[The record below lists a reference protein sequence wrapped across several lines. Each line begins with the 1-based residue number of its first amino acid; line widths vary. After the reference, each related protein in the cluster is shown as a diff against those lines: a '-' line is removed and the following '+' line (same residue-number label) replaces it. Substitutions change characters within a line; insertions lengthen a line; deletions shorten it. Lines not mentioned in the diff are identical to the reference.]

1 MINLLNNPTF
11 DNERNVLNADLFVS
25 NLHNTLKAFG
35 FNPKVTYDV
44 YRLVTIYRISWN
56 DDKDYNDIIEYNKE
70 IALALGVPK
79 EELKID
85 RISDNEIEIKVLNMK
100 RDILTLKEL
109 LSMYK
114 KDDKFKVALG
124 LDEEDRV
131 IIFDFDKDKNL
142 LVTGTSGSGKTNL
155 FRNIIMNVLI
165 NYTDT
170 KIIILD
176 TQSINYNDFAN
187 VCEVI
192 NGKDDVIKKI
202 KLLRREF
209 EERVKNGNRERILV
223 FIDEIYEMLEM
234 DNSIDED
241 INYLLSL
248 GDKCNIHL
256 IVSTDTLSND
266 DMVRI
271 FTNNNTCKIS
281 FYMTTRGEYNIFLSN
296 IVNESLNND
305 GMYLDSDKNLSR
317 VIIPLIGDDEIERV
331 VNKIK
336 EQKL

>member
-35 FNPKVTYDV
+35 FNPKVTYNV

-187 VCEVI
+187 VCEVV

-209 EERVKNGNRERILV
+209 EEKVKNGNRERILV
-223 FIDEIYEMLEM
+223 FIDEIYEILEM

-331 VNKIK
+331 VKYLNNK
-336 EQKL
+336 

>member
-35 FNPKVTYDV
+35 FNPKVTYNV

-187 VCEVI
+187 VCEVV

-209 EERVKNGNRERILV
+209 EERVKNGNRERIIV
-223 FIDEIYEMLEM
+223 FIDEIYEILEM

-331 VNKIK
+331 VKYLNNK
-336 EQKL
+336 

>member
-11 DNERNVLNADLFVS
+11 DNDRNVLNADLFVS

-35 FNPKVTYDV
+35 FNPKVTYNV

-187 VCEVI
+187 VCEVV
-192 NGKDDVIKKI
+192 NGKEDVIKKI
-202 KLLRREF
+202 KLLRRAF

-234 DNSIDED
+234 DNSVDED

-331 VNKIK
+331 VKYLNNK
-336 EQKL
+336 

>member
-35 FNPKVTYDV
+35 FNPKVTYNV

-114 KDDKFKVALG
+114 KDDKFKVTLG

-187 VCEVI
+187 VCEVV

-234 DNSIDED
+234 DNSVDED

-266 DMVRI
+266 DIVRI

-331 VNKIK
+331 VKYLNNK
-336 EQKL
+336 

>member
-35 FNPKVTYDV
+35 FNPKVTYNV

-187 VCEVI
+187 VCEVV

-234 DNSIDED
+234 DNSVDED

-281 FYMTTRGEYNIFLSN
+281 FYMTTRGEYNMFLSN

-331 VNKIK
+331 VKYLNNK
-336 EQKL
+336 

>member
-35 FNPKVTYDV
+35 FNPKVTYNV
-44 YRLVTIYRISWN
+44 YRLVTIYRINWN

-109 LSMYK
+109 LSMFK

-187 VCEVI
+187 VCEVV

-223 FIDEIYEMLEM
+223 FIDEIYEILEI

-317 VIIPLIGDDEIERV
+317 VIIPLIEDDEIERV
-331 VNKIK
+331 VKYLNNK
-336 EQKL
+336 

>member
-11 DNERNVLNADLFVS
+11 DNDRNVLNADLFVS

-35 FNPKVTYDV
+35 FNPKVTYNV

-100 RDILTLKEL
+100 RYILTLKEL

-187 VCEVI
+187 VCEVV

-223 FIDEIYEMLEM
+223 FIDEIYEILEM
-234 DNSIDED
+234 DNSVDED

-266 DMVRI
+266 DIVRI

-331 VNKIK
+331 VKYLNNK
-336 EQKL
+336 

>member
-35 FNPKVTYDV
+35 FNPKVTYNV

-85 RISDNEIEIKVLNMK
+85 KISDNEIEIKVLNMK

-187 VCEVI
+187 VCEVV

-223 FIDEIYEMLEM
+223 FIDEIYEILEM

-331 VNKIK
+331 VKYLNNK
-336 EQKL
+336 

>member
-11 DNERNVLNADLFVS
+11 DNDRNVLNADLFVS

-35 FNPKVTYDV
+35 FNPKVTYNV

-281 FYMTTRGEYNIFLSN
+281 FYMTTRGDYNIFLSN

-331 VNKIK
+331 VKYLNNK
-336 EQKL
+336 

>member
-35 FNPKVTYDV
+35 FNPKVTYNV

-85 RISDNEIEIKVLNMK
+85 IISDNEIEIKVLNMK

-109 LSMYK
+109 LSMFK

-187 VCEVI
+187 VCEVV

-331 VNKIK
+331 VKYLNNK
-336 EQKL
+336 

>member
-35 FNPKVTYDV
+35 FNPKVTYNV
-44 YRLVTIYRISWN
+44 YRLVNIYSISWN

-109 LSMYK
+109 LSMFK

-187 VCEVI
+187 VCEVV

-223 FIDEIYEMLEM
+223 FIDEIYEMLER

-331 VNKIK
+331 VKYLNNK
-336 EQKL
+336 

>member
-35 FNPKVTYDV
+35 FNPKVTYNV

-187 VCEVI
+187 VCEVV

-223 FIDEIYEMLEM
+223 FIDEIYEILEM
-234 DNSIDED
+234 DNSVDED

-317 VIIPLIGDDEIERV
+317 VIIPLIGDDEVERV
-331 VNKIK
+331 VKYLNNK
-336 EQKL
+336 

>member
-35 FNPKVTYDV
+35 FNPKVTYNV

-79 EELKID
+79 EKLKID

-109 LSMYK
+109 LSMFK

-187 VCEVI
+187 VCEVV

-209 EERVKNGNRERILV
+209 EERVKNGNRERIIV
-223 FIDEIYEMLEM
+223 FIDEIYEILEI

-331 VNKIK
+331 VKYLNNK
-336 EQKL
+336 

>member
-35 FNPKVTYDV
+35 FNPKVTYNV

-85 RISDNEIEIKVLNMK
+85 RIGDNEIEIKVLNMK

-187 VCEVI
+187 VCEVV

-223 FIDEIYEMLEM
+223 FIDEIYEILEM

-331 VNKIK
+331 VKYFNNK
-336 EQKL
+336 

>member
-25 NLHNTLKAFG
+25 NLHNTLKTFG
-35 FNPKVTYDV
+35 FNPKVTYNV

-187 VCEVI
+187 VCEVV

-223 FIDEIYEMLEM
+223 FIDEIYEILEM
-234 DNSIDED
+234 DNSVDED

-331 VNKIK
+331 VKYLNNK
-336 EQKL
+336 

>member
-35 FNPKVTYDV
+35 FNPKVTYNV

-109 LSMYK
+109 LSMFK

-187 VCEVI
+187 VCEVV

-223 FIDEIYEMLEM
+223 FIDEIYEMLEI
-234 DNSIDED
+234 DNSVDED

-331 VNKIK
+331 VKYLNNK
-336 EQKL
+336 

>member
-35 FNPKVTYDV
+35 FNPKVTYNV

-187 VCEVI
+187 VCEVV

-317 VIIPLIGDDEIERV
+317 VIIPLIGDDEVDRV
-331 VNKIK
+331 VKYLNNK
-336 EQKL
+336 

>member
-35 FNPKVTYDV
+35 FNPKVTYNV

-109 LSMYK
+109 LSMFK

-187 VCEVI
+187 VCDVV

-223 FIDEIYEMLEM
+223 FIDEIYEILEI

-317 VIIPLIGDDEIERV
+317 VIIPLIEDDEIERV
-331 VNKIK
+331 VKYLNNK
-336 EQKL
+336 

>member
-142 LVTGTSGSGKTNL
+142 LVTGTSGTGKTNL

-187 VCEVI
+187 VCEVV

-223 FIDEIYEMLEM
+223 FIDEIYEILEM
-234 DNSIDED
+234 DNSVDED

-331 VNKIK
+331 VKYLNNK
-336 EQKL
+336 

>member
-25 NLHNTLKAFG
+25 NLHNTLRAFG
-35 FNPKVTYDV
+35 FNPKVTYNV

-187 VCEVI
+187 VCEVV

-234 DNSIDED
+234 DNSVDED

-266 DMVRI
+266 DIVRI

-331 VNKIK
+331 VKYLNNK
-336 EQKL
+336 

>member
-35 FNPKVTYDV
+35 FNPKVTYNV

-187 VCEVI
+187 VCEVV

-209 EERVKNGNRERILV
+209 EERVKNGNRARILV
-223 FIDEIYEMLEM
+223 FIDEIYEILEM
-234 DNSIDED
+234 DNSVDED

-317 VIIPLIGDDEIERV
+317 VIIPLIGDDEVERV
-331 VNKIK
+331 VKYLNNK
-336 EQKL
+336 

>member
-35 FNPKVTYDV
+35 FNPKVTYNV

-131 IIFDFDKDKNL
+131 IIFDFDKDKNF

-187 VCEVI
+187 VCEVV

-223 FIDEIYEMLEM
+223 FIDEIYEILEM

-331 VNKIK
+331 VKYLNNK
-336 EQKL
+336 

>member
-35 FNPKVTYDV
+35 FNPKVTYNV

-187 VCEVI
+187 VCEVV

-223 FIDEIYEMLEM
+223 FIDEIYEILEI

-331 VNKIK
+331 VKYLNNK
-336 EQKL
+336 

>member
-35 FNPKVTYDV
+35 FNPKVTYNV

-187 VCEVI
+187 VCEVV

-223 FIDEIYEMLEM
+223 FIDEIYEILEM
-234 DNSIDED
+234 DNSADED

-271 FTNNNTCKIS
+271 FTNNNNTCKIS

-331 VNKIK
+331 VKYLNNK
-336 EQKL
+336 

>member
-35 FNPKVTYDV
+35 FNPKVTYNV

-114 KDDKFKVALG
+114 KDDKFKVVLG

-187 VCEVI
+187 VCEVV

-234 DNSIDED
+234 DNSVDED

-331 VNKIK
+331 VKYLNNK
-336 EQKL
+336 

>member
-11 DNERNVLNADLFVS
+11 DNERNVLNADLFVG

-35 FNPKVTYDV
+35 FNPKVTYNV

-187 VCEVI
+187 VCEVV

-223 FIDEIYEMLEM
+223 FIDEIYEILEM
-234 DNSIDED
+234 DNSVDED

-266 DMVRI
+266 DIVRI

-331 VNKIK
+331 VKYLNNK
-336 EQKL
+336 

>member
-35 FNPKVTYDV
+35 FNPKVTYNV

-109 LSMYK
+109 LSMFK

-187 VCEVI
+187 ACEVV

-223 FIDEIYEMLEM
+223 FIDEIYEILEI

-331 VNKIK
+331 VKYLNNK
-336 EQKL
+336 

>member
-35 FNPKVTYDV
+35 FNPKVTYNV

-187 VCEVI
+187 VCEVV

-209 EERVKNGNRERILV
+209 EERVKNGNRERIIV
-223 FIDEIYEMLEM
+223 FIDEIYEILEI

-266 DMVRI
+266 DIVRI

-331 VNKIK
+331 VKYLNNK
-336 EQKL
+336 

>member
-11 DNERNVLNADLFVS
+11 DNDRNVLNADLFVS

-35 FNPKVTYDV
+35 FNPKVTYNV

-100 RDILTLKEL
+100 RDVLTLKEL

-187 VCEVI
+187 VCEVV

-223 FIDEIYEMLEM
+223 FIDEIYEILEM
-234 DNSIDED
+234 DNSVDED

-331 VNKIK
+331 VKYLNNK
-336 EQKL
+336 

>member
-35 FNPKVTYDV
+35 FNPKVTYNV

-85 RISDNEIEIKVLNMK
+85 RISDNEIEIKILNMK

-187 VCEVI
+187 VCEVV

-223 FIDEIYEMLEM
+223 FIDEIYEILEM
-234 DNSIDED
+234 DNSVDED

-256 IVSTDTLSND
+256 IVSTDTLFND

-331 VNKIK
+331 VKYLNNK
-336 EQKL
+336 

>member
-187 VCEVI
+187 VCEVV

-223 FIDEIYEMLEM
+223 FIDEIYEILEM
-234 DNSIDED
+234 DNSVDED

-256 IVSTDTLSND
+256 IVSTDTLFND

-331 VNKIK
+331 VKYLNNK
-336 EQKL
+336 

>member
-35 FNPKVTYDV
+35 FNPKVTYNV

-109 LSMYK
+109 LSMFK

-187 VCEVI
+187 VCEVV

-223 FIDEIYEMLEM
+223 FIDEIYEILEI

-256 IVSTDTLSND
+256 IVSTDTLFND

-317 VIIPLIGDDEIERV
+317 VIIPLIEDDEIERV
-331 VNKIK
+331 VKYLNNK
-336 EQKL
+336 

>member
-35 FNPKVTYDV
+35 FNPKVTYNV

-187 VCEVI
+187 VCEVV

-223 FIDEIYEMLEM
+223 FIDEIYEMLEI

-331 VNKIK
+331 VKYLNNK
-336 EQKL
+336 

>member
-35 FNPKVTYDV
+35 FNPKVTYNV

-187 VCEVI
+187 VCEVV

-209 EERVKNGNRERILV
+209 EERVKNGNMERILV
-223 FIDEIYEMLEM
+223 FIDEIYEILEM
-234 DNSIDED
+234 DNSVDED

-331 VNKIK
+331 VKYLNNK
-336 EQKL
+336 

>member
-35 FNPKVTYDV
+35 FNPKVTYNV

-100 RDILTLKEL
+100 RDILTLKEI
-109 LSMYK
+109 LSMFK

-187 VCEVI
+187 VCEVV

-223 FIDEIYEMLEM
+223 FIDEIYEILEM

-331 VNKIK
+331 VKYLNNK
-336 EQKL
+336 

>member
-11 DNERNVLNADLFVS
+11 DNDRNVLNADLFVS

-281 FYMTTRGEYNIFLSN
+281 YYMTTRGEYNIFLSN

-331 VNKIK
+331 VKYLNNK
-336 EQKL
+336 

>member
-35 FNPKVTYDV
+35 FNPKVTYNV

-187 VCEVI
+187 VCEVV

>member
-187 VCEVI
+187 VCEVV

-266 DMVRI
+266 DIVRI

-331 VNKIK
+331 VKYLNNK
-336 EQKL
+336 